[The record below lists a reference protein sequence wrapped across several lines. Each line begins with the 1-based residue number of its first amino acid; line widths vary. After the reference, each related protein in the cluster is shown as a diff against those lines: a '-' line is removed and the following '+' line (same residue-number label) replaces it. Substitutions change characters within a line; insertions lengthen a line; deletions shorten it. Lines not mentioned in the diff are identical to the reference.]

1 MPTADEV
8 TVREVLDLFD
18 GHFSSVAEGVANG
31 EFAFWIGSGISRKAP
46 SLGGLIEL
54 GIENLR
60 VRALDPAMAAT
71 FYPKLEQALTMG
83 EGALDE
89 LRPYYN
95 QPFKS
100 WPKATDIRSKLWN
113 KYSRFLDIRIAGQP
127 ADYMLWE
134 AVDIR
139 QAFGNPAQPAAE
151 HLCLAI
157 LVLEGAVHEMASANW
172 DGFIEAA
179 VSELSGAAV
188 GLLQVVVDPNH
199 LRSGAG
205 TARLLKFHGCIRHAT
220 EEPDV
225 FRPFL
230 TGSHTQITEWPDE
243 PKFAAV
249 VAAVTGIAT
258 NLHSLVMGL
267 SIQDAN
273 LQGVFSKAKKANPWP
288 WPPDPNAPGHIFC
301 EDIIK
306 EGQQDVL
313 KIVYGAHYADHME
326 AIEAGSHLRAWAE
339 QVLIALVLNV
349 LCRKLAS
356 LMSDRLHGLGYGAHA
371 DDVIA
376 FLHNLRNSVAEVALS
391 DAADKSRTPYVR
403 RAIGVWSRVLAV
415 FRTGGLPTVTNGYEK
430 ISASG
435 QKQLLADANAVAT
448 RLGDF
453 GIAMSLLHHGQ
464 TQGHWRLEGRSSEP
478 LKAGALAAQGT
489 WEGAPVRPIFVVKGA
504 GEAVGLDKA
513 GALADN
519 SAIVIHADS
528 AWNDITEGNGSGS
541 ARRVR
546 KAPGRTGRLPVP
558 TRHVSLQK
566 IMERSEDASGL
577 MNELVSELSL

>member
-1 MPTADEV
+1 MPNADEV

-18 GHFSSVAEGVANG
+18 GHFASVAGGVAKG

-46 SLGGLIEL
+46 NLGGLIEL
-54 GIENLR
+54 GIESLR
-60 VRALDPAMAAT
+60 VRAMDPATTAT
-71 FYPKLEQALTMG
+71 FFQKFEQALKMG

-89 LRPYYN
+89 LRPYYH

-100 WPKATDIRSKLWN
+100 WPKSDAIRTKLWN

-134 AVDIR
+134 AIDIR
-139 QAFGNPAQPAAE
+139 QAFANPVQPAAE
-151 HLCLAI
+151 HICLAI
-157 LVLEGAVHEMASANW
+157 LILEGAVHEVASANW

-179 VSELSGAAV
+179 VSELSGGAD

-205 TARLLKFHGCIRHAT
+205 IARLIKFHGCIRHAT
-220 EEPDV
+220 DEPDI

-230 TGSHTQITEWPDE
+230 TGSHTQITEWPDQ

-249 VAAVTGIAT
+249 VAAVTGLAT

-288 WPPDPNAPGHIFC
+288 WPPDPDAPGHVFC
-301 EDIIK
+301 EDKIK

-313 KIVYGAHYADHME
+313 KIVYGAHYTDHME
-326 AIEAGSHLRAWAE
+326 AIEAASHLRSWAE

-349 LCRKLAS
+349 LSRKLAS
-356 LMSDRLHGLGYGAHA
+356 LMSDRLHGLGCGVPTN
-371 DDVIA
+371 DVVS
-376 FLHNLRNSVAEVALS
+376 FLHDLRNFIAELAVT
-391 DAADKSRTPYVR
+391 DAADESRTPYVKQ
-403 RAIGVWSRVLAV
+403 AISVWSRVLAV
-415 FRTGGLPTVTNGYEK
+415 FRTGGLPTITGRYEK
-430 ISASG
+430 VSASG
-435 QKQLLADANAVAT
+435 PKQLLADANAVAT

-453 GIAMSLLHHGQ
+453 GIAMSLLYHGQ
-464 TQGHWRLEGRSSEP
+464 AGGHWRLEARSNEP
-478 LKAGALAAQGT
+478 LEAGALAAQGT
-489 WEGAPVRPIFVVKGA
+489 WDGAPLRPIFVVKGA

-519 SAIVIHADS
+519 NAIVIHSDS
-528 AWNDITEGNGSGS
+528 TWSDMTEGSGS
-541 ARRVR
+541 PRRVR
-546 KAPGRTGRLPVP
+546 KAPGRTGRLPAP

-566 IMERSEDASGL
+566 ILERGEDANGL
-577 MNELVSELSL
+577 MKELVSELSL